1 MTLLFYLLAALA
13 LILLLILSRMVFRAR
28 LPQLRLKWPQSLNIR
43 AGIRRWDGIKSLLR
57 QLRTHSDARY
67 GIPWIMVIG
76 EPGSGKRDVVKAM
89 VKGQKVRLLERDIG
103 RSFKSQSVNLHD
115 QGILLD
121 LELSDKQSWQDALT
135 ELNNWRPE
143 RPVDSVVL
151 MISAT
156 TLLEAE
162 SARLQTLA
170 RRLYTQL
177 WSLQKHLEFITPIYL
192 LVTQTEEVPG
202 FVSFWSAQT
211 RYHDQMFGW
220 SSPGSEEARFSP
232 AWIDTAFDELQQQLY
247 QLQSQ
252 FIAHGCEVEDADGF
266 VLFPKHFDQ
275 LRGNLKTLSA
285 ILFHETVYKTG
296 ATVRG
301 LYFCGR
307 VDHSSPPVFLTELI
321 SRKIYPERNIG
332 RPIRQAQL
340 SRNQLIRRIQKVT
353 LAVFAMLFLSLL
365 ATSWILKQDMWTQTQ
380 ALRHINQIVDPHSDQ
395 ATTPSTLTDRE
406 CLSADQFFS
415 LVRFIGEIRA
425 SDWYWNIPFSYPV
438 FNSNSPA
445 KLSAGH
451 VANGA
456 IEKVIMPAIKCQ
468 LEHRIA
474 GISNN
479 LPQTLTRPTREA
491 EQQWSDMVDQLTGF
505 AVQKSNF
512 ELLSR
517 PVAQA
522 ERLRKRAVRNDAQ
535 TLEDQIG
542 VKTVSAFDALVK
554 YLYGRSLE
562 NRYLSSEWALYHALL
577 EVDYRDNQLIMP
589 RIVAEHL
596 PQLLAQRTD
605 ELVDL
610 HINTAAAGV
619 NVLADLAGEQAA
631 RKEVRAFRGW
641 HDYIFSTWL
650 GGNEQDNHCLDLQLK
665 LQTLIEEWPQLDSPA
680 LEPSFS
686 VQNCYR
692 PMLDKLLQVVWNG
705 DPIVKLAGER
715 QVIDWSNHFRF
726 ELEAL
731 KSLSEKSFMT
741 VETRR
746 RFNCSEKLLSSW
758 NDQPVKSA
766 LAYLSE
772 YQNFLLHQRELAN
785 AAGLTDVDPLY
796 IKVGHKQVQRLMDTL
811 VDQALP
817 DADKTLLQQQ
827 ELAPQSYA
835 FNRAVDNLI
844 LARSLYYQLIGD
856 GEHAAWISCVDD
868 YADQRLA
875 VLKNLARET
884 FQLNP
889 GQGAQERLFPALKDT
904 PTTASYFQSELSRV
918 QWLSDL
924 AAPYS
929 AWFGATVLDSGDDPR
944 RFWYSTIDELN
955 RLVALKDKTSQAQ
968 QLADFLNQ
976 VALPLDYQSCQQT
989 LAEQPADTA
998 EINLFAVRQ
1007 TGLIRQ
1013 AKAQCQNYLEAGSQ
1027 SVYLALKEQF
1037 NRTLAGYFPFSDI
1050 SADDA
1055 DPLDVEAFFS
1065 RYQSER
1071 DGLLAWADS
1080 QNNPQVQEFLSH
1092 LDQVANLMNHLLVD
1106 GQIKPL
1112 NLQLSF
1118 RYAAARSPGS
1128 EQVVR
1133 WQLSNG
1139 SEQVFY
1145 PNGGSELA
1153 WLSGEPV
1160 QFTARWAERSPV
1172 QPQFDSR
1179 QSNLTV
1185 SGRSASFRQEGNW
1198 ALIRFVRQYLD
1209 SSSPVSN
1216 RLALSFSVPV
1226 KTVDDTQDRDLQNSI
1241 LRLSMAF
1248 QVQDIGK
1255 QNWVPL
1261 NWPAVFPSR
1270 APAI

>member
-1 MTLLFYLLAALA
+1 MTLMFYLLAALA
-13 LILLLILSRMVFRAR
+13 LVLLLILIRVVFRAR
-28 LPQLRLKWPQSLNIR
+28 LPQLPLKWPKRLNIR
-43 AGIRRWDGIKSLLR
+43 AGIRRWDGLKSLLR
-57 QLRTHSDARY
+57 QLRTHSNARY

-76 EPGSGKRDVVKAM
+76 EPGSGKKDVVKAM

-121 LELSDKQSWQDALT
+121 LELSDKQSWQDALI

-143 RPVDSVVL
+143 RPIDSLVL

-162 SARLQTLA
+162 PARLQTLA
-170 RRLYTQL
+170 RRMYTQL

-192 LVTQTEEVPG
+192 LITQTEEVPG
-202 FVSFWSAQT
+202 FASFWSAQT

-220 SSPGSEEARFSP
+220 SSPDSEEARFLP

-252 FIAHGCEVEDADGF
+252 FIAHGCQVGDADGF

-275 LRGNLKTLSA
+275 LRRNLKTLSA

-307 VDHSSPPVFLTELI
+307 IDHNSPPIFLTELI

-332 RPIRQAQL
+332 RPIRQAKF

-353 LAVFAMLFLSLL
+353 LAGFAMLFLSLL
-365 ATSWILKQDMWTQTQ
+365 GTSWVLKQNMWTQTQ

-395 ATTPSTLTDRE
+395 MASSSTGE

-425 SDWYWNIPFSYPV
+425 SDWYWNIPYSYPI
-438 FNSNSPA
+438 FNTSSSPA
-445 KLSAGH
+445 KLSAGY

-474 GISNN
+474 EISSN
-479 LPQTLTRPTREA
+479 LPQTLTMPPQQA

-522 ERLRKRAVRNDAQ
+522 EGLRKRAVKNKAQ
-535 TLEDQIG
+535 TLNDQIG
-542 VKTVSAFDALVK
+542 MKTVSAFDALVK
-554 YLYGRSLE
+554 YIYDRSLE
-562 NRYLSSEWALYHALL
+562 SRYLSSEWALYHALL
-577 EVDYRDNQLIMP
+577 EVDYRDNQLVMP
-589 RIVAEHL
+589 RIITEHL
-596 PQLLAQRTD
+596 PQLLAQRTE
-605 ELVDL
+605 ELVTL
-610 HINTAAAGV
+610 HINMSAAGV
-619 NVLADLAGEQAA
+619 TVLAGLASEQAA
-631 RKEVRAFRGW
+631 RKEVRAFRRW

-650 GGNEQDNHCLDLQLK
+650 GGNDQDNHCLDLQLK
-665 LQTLIEEWPQLDSPA
+665 LQTLIREWPQLDSAA

-686 VQNCYR
+686 TQNCYR
-692 PMLDKLLQVVWNG
+692 PIQGKLLQVVWNG
-705 DPIVKLAGER
+705 DPIIKLKGNR
-715 QVIDWSNHFRF
+715 QVVAWSDHFRF

-731 KSLSEKSFMT
+731 KSLSEKKFMM

-746 RFNCSEKLLSSW
+746 NFNCSDKLLSSW

-766 LAYLSE
+766 LVYLSE
-772 YQNFLLHQRELAN
+772 YQSFLQQQQALAST
-785 AAGLTDVDPLY
+785 AGLTDIDPLY
-796 IKVGHKQVQRLMDTL
+796 VKVGHKQIQRLMDTL

-817 DADKTLLQQQ
+817 DADKFLLQQQ

-844 LARSLYYQLIGD
+844 LVRSLYYQLID
-856 GEHAAWISCVDD
+856 NDEHVAWISCVDD
-868 YADQRLA
+868 YADQRLT
-875 VLKNLARET
+875 VLKSLARET
-884 FQLNP
+884 FQLSA
-889 GQGAQERLFPALKDT
+889 GQGAQERLFPSLKDA

-924 AAPYS
+924 ASPYS
-929 AWFGATVLDSGDDPR
+929 AWFGATVSDSGDDPR

-955 RLVALKDKTSQAQ
+955 RLVALKDKTGQAQ
-968 QLADFLNQ
+968 QLDDFLNQ
-976 VALPLDYQSCQQT
+976 VALPLDYEHCHST
-989 LAEQPADTA
+989 LAEQASDTA
-998 EINLFAVRQ
+998 EVNLFAARQ
-1007 TGLIRQ
+1007 VGLVRQ
-1013 AKAQCQNYLEAGSQ
+1013 AKAQCQSHIEAGSQ

-1037 NRTLAGYFPFSDI
+1037 NRTLAGYFPFSDA
-1050 SADDA
+1050 SAVDA
-1055 DPLDVEAFFS
+1055 DPIDVEAFFS
-1065 RYQSER
+1065 RYQIER
-1071 DGLLAWADS
+1071 DGLLTWADS
-1080 QNNPQVQEFLSH
+1080 QNNVQVREFLSDI
-1092 LDQVANLMNHLLVD
+1092 DQVATMMNHLLVD

-1128 EQVVR
+1128 EQIVR
-1133 WQLSNG
+1133 WQFSNG
-1139 SEQVFY
+1139 SEQIFY

-1153 WLSGEPV
+1153 WLSGEPL

-1172 QPQFDSR
+1172 QPQFDSH
-1179 QSNLTV
+1179 QTDLTV

-1209 SSSPVSN
+1209 SSSPVSS

-1226 KTVDDTQDRDLQNSI
+1226 KATDDTQTSDLQNSI

-1255 QNWVPL
+1255 QTWIPL
-1261 NWPAVFPSR
+1261 SWPAVFPSR